1 MKPIL
6 IYVNAAVL
14 ARCMGMVEPTLDYN
28 NEFQTK
34 NKLANNL
41 LC

>member
-6 IYVNAAVL
+6 IWVNPAAP

-34 NKLANNL
+34 NKLASNL
-41 LC
+41 L